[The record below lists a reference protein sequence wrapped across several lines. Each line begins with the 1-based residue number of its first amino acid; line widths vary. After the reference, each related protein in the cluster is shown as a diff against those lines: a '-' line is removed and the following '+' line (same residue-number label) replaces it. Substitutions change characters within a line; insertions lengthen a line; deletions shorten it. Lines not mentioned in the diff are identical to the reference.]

1 MNTHVTGKRCL
12 VSFINQLISWYILT
26 VQLSWS
32 GCRIFPPAT
41 YGARCRLHPYSWVKK
56 KTHQKSRLKQ
66 SILSSTI
73 GRPAYS
79 QLRSPLK
86 AASIRSLPACEG
98 MTDVLASTHYS
109 NTYFKNYSI
118 VHCQAWRKWY
128 LVNFQMEYR
137 EYMAIHFP
145 IVAQIKRNRGTGN
158 YEWMQFIW
166 INYHQNPFT
175 ILKCPLKFTSLSTL
189 SPPSLSW

>member
-1 MNTHVTGKRCL
+1 MEL
-12 VSFINQLISWYILT
+12 VVAYTPIVGL
-26 VQLSWS
+26 
-32 GCRIFPPAT
+32 
-41 YGARCRLHPYSWVKK
+41 KK

-73 GRPAYS
+73 GRSAYS

-86 AASIRSLPACEG
+86 AASLPSLPACEG

-109 NTYFKNYSI
+109 NTYFKNYSV

-158 YEWMQFIW
+158 YEWVQFIW
-166 INYHQNPFT
+166 INCHQNPFT
-175 ILKCPLKFTSLSTL
+175 ILKSPLKFTSLSTL